1 MRNFLIKR
9 LEHKP
14 DLTTGDTRPKVL
26 IEPSIKKEE
35 KIDLT
40 VEIAQ
45 EVVEQRAV
53 QRGLDRLLV
62 FLNLYLFEFI
72 SFRFLGIRSRIRY
85 SGLCYKRTRQRSSAQ
100 VKG

>member
-1 MRNFLIKR
+1 MSQNFGMLLFLKYYFQKPDLWFDYLTNFLQKR

-45 EVVEQRAV
+45 EVVEQRTV

-62 FLNLYLFEFI
+62 F
-72 SFRFLGIRSRIRY
+72 
-85 SGLCYKRTRQRSSAQ
+85 
-100 VKG
+100 

>member
-1 MRNFLIKR
+1 MKFSKFRKTNVAELWYVIIFKNEILKNPDLWFHFLIKKRRIFLIKR

-26 IEPSIKKEE
+26 IQPSIKKEE
-35 KIDLT
+35 RIDLT

-62 FLNLYLFEFI
+62 L
-72 SFRFLGIRSRIRY
+72 
-85 SGLCYKRTRQRSSAQ
+85 
-100 VKG
+100 